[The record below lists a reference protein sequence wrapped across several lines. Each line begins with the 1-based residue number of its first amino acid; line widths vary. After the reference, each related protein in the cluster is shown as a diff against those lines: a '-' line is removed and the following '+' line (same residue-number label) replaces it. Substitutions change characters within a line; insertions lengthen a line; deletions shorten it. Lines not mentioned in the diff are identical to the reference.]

1 MNYTI
6 RSMNGRYA
14 LFFTKGSGPKMV
26 SSFLFDEGKIKL
38 FTREEDAIQ
47 VGDAIKLR
55 EEFGSY
61 TCDPKFMRALNK

>member
-14 LFFTKGSGPKMV
+14 LFFTMGSGKKMV

-38 FTREEDAIQ
+38 FAQEQEAVQ
-47 VGDAIKLR
+47 VGDSIKLR
-55 EEFGSY
+55 KDFGSCN
-61 TCDPKFMRALNK
+61 CDVPFMKALDK